1 MAHHSWI
8 GVVARSYRMGA
19 AGWLTWAALSTGM
32 ALGQDAQPAP
42 PTLDADTAV
51 AWALEHNPTLTALR
65 QQHGFAAGAIV
76 ISRTYPFNPVWTNKV
91 FADNGPESAGIT
103 SRIAMEQ
110 RVAIDLELYHQGT
123 YRQQAA
129 QAGLSRTD
137 FDIANSEL
145 LLAIRATR
153 AFSGVL
159 YRQQKLRLIEE
170 TIKLNEDAA
179 EQVAKLVGGKLRAAD
194 LILAQ
199 TEVDAAK
206 AQIGLGRAPLLTAWA
221 EFAFAL
227 GITEE
232 HFALRGTLEAQPQ
245 TWDLDTLTR
254 AALDRRPDL
263 RARQAAVGE
272 AEARLRLE
280 RANRWGN
287 PNLGPDYEY
296 NETRV
301 NFIGFQLTV
310 PLPVLNTKRGE
321 IMQRTAERD
330 RAIYEMRAL
339 EVQIRQQVEAALR
352 RLEEAE
358 KNVTLYRTQVIPNLQ
373 KSLEGI
379 ERLFLEN
386 EPNVDVV
393 RIIDV
398 RRKLLRARDGYL
410 DVLWESSQA
419 RADLAAAVGDPG
431 LAIVAP
437 PKP

>member
-1 MAHHSWI
+1 MGRAWLV
-8 GVVARSYRMGA
+8 GVACWLACISLGA
-19 AGWLTWAALSTGM
+19 DAVRA
-32 ALGQDAQPAP
+32 QEAQPSV
-42 PTLDADTAV
+42 LEADVAV
-51 AWALEHNPTLTALR
+51 ALALERNPSLIALR
-65 QQHGFAAGAIV
+65 QQHGFAAGSVV
-76 ISRTYPFNPVWTNKV
+76 IARTYPFNPVWTNKV
-91 FADNGPESAGIT
+91 FGDNGPESAGVT
-103 SRIAMEQ
+103 SHVAMEQ
-110 RVAIDLELYHQGT
+110 RVAIDIEWNGQGT

-129 QAGLSRTD
+129 EAGLSRTD
-137 FDIANSEL
+137 FEIANSEL
-145 LLAIRATR
+145 TLAIRTAR

-159 YRQQKLRLIEE
+159 YRQQKLRLVEE
-170 TIKLNEDAA
+170 TIKLNEEAA
-179 EQVAKLVGGKLRAAD
+179 AQVAKLVGGKLRAAD

-206 AQIGLGRAPLLTAWA
+206 AQIGTGRAPLLAAWA
-221 EFAFAL
+221 ELASAL

-232 HFALRGTLEAQPQ
+232 RFALRGTLEVKPP
-245 TWDLDTLTR
+245 TWDFDTLVR
-254 AALDRRPDL
+254 AALERRPDL

-287 PNLGPDYEY
+287 PNFGPDYEY

-301 NFIGFQLTV
+301 NFIGAQLTV

-330 RAIYEMRAL
+330 RAIYELRAL
-339 EVQIRQQVEAALR
+339 DVQIRQQVEAALR
-352 RLEEAE
+352 RLEEAD
-358 KNVTLYRTQVIPNLQ
+358 KAVKLYRTEVIPNLQ

-379 ERLFLEN
+379 EKLFLEN

-410 DVLWESSQA
+410 DALWEASQA
-419 RADLAAAVGDPG
+419 RADVAAAVGDPG
-431 LAIVAP
+431 LAIVTPA
-437 PKP
+437 KP